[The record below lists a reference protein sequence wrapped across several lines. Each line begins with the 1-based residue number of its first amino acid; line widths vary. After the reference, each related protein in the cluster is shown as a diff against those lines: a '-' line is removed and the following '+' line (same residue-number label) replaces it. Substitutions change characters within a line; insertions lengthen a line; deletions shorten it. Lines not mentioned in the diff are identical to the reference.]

1 MKLLL
6 FILLSCPCMAQLRSL
21 QNDDRFL
28 HATYSSLI
36 TGTVAGY
43 SHFRGM
49 KKHHAIMAGI
59 AASMVIG
66 TAKELLVDEKPSV
79 SDFKYNML
87 GTSVVAFTFAMPVE
101 RVFRRTITERRYR
114 KRTDEIESH

>member
-6 FILLSCPCMAQLRSL
+6 LILLSCPCLAQIRNL

-28 HATYSSLI
+28 HATYSGLI
-36 TGTVAGY
+36 TGSVAGY
-43 SHFRGM
+43 AHFRGM

-59 AASMVIG
+59 ATSMLVG
-66 TAKELLVDEKPSV
+66 TAKELLVDESASMK
-79 SDFKYNML
+79 DFKYNMI

-101 RVFRRTITERRYR
+101 KVFRRTIPERKYR
-114 KRTDEIESH
+114 KRTK